1 MAQFANKSSID
12 PDDIVAMERNIGYRP
27 TPLTLHKLSKFY
39 GIPQRRLAILA
50 GAITDIPDEI
60 REQASRFAAQ
70 SESFSKITEEER
82 RTLDEFVTFL
92 RNEEKI
98 SDR

>member
-1 MAQFANKSSID
+1 VAQFANKSSID